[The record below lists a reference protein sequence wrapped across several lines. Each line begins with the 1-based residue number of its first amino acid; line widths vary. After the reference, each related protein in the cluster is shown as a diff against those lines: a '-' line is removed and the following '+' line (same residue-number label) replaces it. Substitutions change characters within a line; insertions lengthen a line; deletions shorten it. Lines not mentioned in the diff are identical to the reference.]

1 MLSLFNALSLE
12 PQIASQLTLS
22 VSRSNELCASCGGS
36 YELDTALSPLENSML
51 CMSLSSY
58 QSNNGKTK
66 AAEEG
71 WFVKSTEVYPIYFNV
86 SLFLKEYISDFAV
99 RGSIAELINAL
110 VFILCGPWKCILKLK
125 PMLSGYLV
133 LDQSWSTDRWI
144 GPARDQTFSIHR
156 LHQVDWVIWHCD

>member
-1 MLSLFNALSLE
+1 M
-12 PQIASQLTLS
+12 
-22 VSRSNELCASCGGS
+22 SRVHPAG
-36 YELDTALSPLENSML
+36 AH
-51 CMSLSSY
+51 MSLIQHYLHWKIQCCACPYQATSLRHPFQN

-133 LDQSWSTDRWI
+133 LDQSWSTDLFNPSTTPSWLSHLALWLVVSKNWLLS
-144 GPARDQTFSIHR
+144 GG
-156 LHQVDWVIWHCD
+156 